1 MELDAQCTKQQDLS
15 AHTAVVKRTGGL
27 PQHLSIKIQSC
38 PALNSVLLCTG
49 HGMGLW
55 NMKKSGF
62 LPILSLLL
70 HSGARD
76 WDPFLKTRF
85 VKQFARVSTRL

>member
-55 NMKKSGF
+55 NMKK
-62 LPILSLLL
+62 IRLS
-70 HSGARD
+70 AYII
-76 WDPFLKTRF
+76 
-85 VKQFARVSTRL
+85 FAAPLRSQGLGSISQNSVC